1 MRRPAPTEE
10 HERMSTAPEVVD
22 ELSVYVLPG
31 RVTDPSVA
39 LREAKDAERA
49 GFSRVWLSE
58 RYDLKDV
65 GVLSGAIAATTERLG
80 IATGLVPI
88 AARHP
93 IVLATYAATMQ
104 ATFGERLAL
113 GLAKGIPPIYEP
125 HGMISPGLRWIEDFV
140 GILRKLWAGEA
151 VTYDGPVGRFP
162 NMKMADLPKERP
174 PPVYYGSFGGPKAL
188 EMVARAFD
196 GVLLFPFLT
205 VEAVAESVATL
216 RKAAER
222 AGRDPRSLRVVHTV
236 VTAPSLPEEET
247 LAVVHARALTY
258 LQVKGLG
265 ELLLRQ
271 NHWDAAKLEPA
282 RNHPLF
288 TGMRTAA
295 AEQSFHRSQMV
306 DAASLLPEE
315 WIRSS
320 AGIGTPDEIVALLR
334 RYFEAGVDEVVLHGS
349 SPAQNAPVLDAWRRS
364 RGSR

>member
-1 MRRPAPTEE
+1 
-10 HERMSTAPEVVD
+10 MSTAPEVVD
-22 ELSVYVLPG
+22 ALSVYVLPG

-58 RYDLKDV
+58 RFDLKDI

-104 ATFGERLAL
+104 ATFGNRLAL
-113 GLAKGIPPIYEP
+113 GLAQGIPPLYEP
-125 HGMISPGLRWIEDFV
+125 HGMHSPDLRWVEDYV
-140 GILRKLWAGEA
+140 GILRRLWAGEA
-151 VTYDGPVGRFP
+151 ISYDGPVGRFP
-162 NMKMADLPKERP
+162 NMKMADPLQERP

-188 EMVARAFD
+188 EMVARSFD
-196 GVLLFPFLT
+196 GVLFFPFLT
-205 VEAVAESVATL
+205 VEAVAESVARL
-216 RKAAER
+216 RAAAER
-222 AGRDPRSLRVVHTV
+222 AGRDPKSLRIIHTV
-236 VTAPSLPEEET
+236 VTAPDLSEEET

-271 NHWDAAKLEPA
+271 NRWDAAKLEPA

-288 TGMRTAA
+288 TGMRTGA
-295 AEQSFHRSQMV
+295 AEQSYHRNQMV
-306 DAASLLPEE
+306 DAARLLPAE

-320 AGIGTPDEIVALLR
+320 AGLGTPDEIVALLR
-334 RYFEAGVDEVVLHGS
+334 RYFEIGVDEICLHGS
-349 SPAQNAPVLDAWRRS
+349 SPAQNAAVIDAWRRRS
-364 RGSR
+364 AS